1 MASESETQ
9 SWFAVPFHQR
19 PLPNQLPP
27 PLVWPVVAPLESQVS
42 GAAGARAADA
52 ENTMV
57 KRREVTELGSGLIFR
72 RLNFQE
78 YNPLVLRAFQ

>member
-1 MASESETQ
+1 
-9 SWFAVPFHQR
+9 
-19 PLPNQLPP
+19 
-27 PLVWPVVAPLESQVS
+27 LESQVS